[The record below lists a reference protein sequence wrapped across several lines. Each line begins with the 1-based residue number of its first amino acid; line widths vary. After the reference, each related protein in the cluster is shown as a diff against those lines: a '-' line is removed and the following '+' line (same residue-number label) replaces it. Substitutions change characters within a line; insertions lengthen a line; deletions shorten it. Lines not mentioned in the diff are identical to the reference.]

1 MKIISRRV
9 NEVQFCLFN
18 TLKQIRISGLGRD
31 FSQVV
36 IYEMYLLIAES
47 EILNIHLLGHAF
59 YSSIRARRK

>member
-36 IYEMYLLIAES
+36 IYEMYLLIAET
-47 EILNIHLLGHAF
+47 EI
-59 YSSIRARRK
+59 